1 MQNFIPFPPHLQRL
15 YQIPT
20 EIRSTA
26 NINHQN
32 PTGKI
37 MASRIT
43 MPAVMAIK
51 PMPFRGFRRL
61 RIEKPP
67 SA

>member
-37 MASRIT
+37 MAT
-43 MPAVMAIK
+43 PAVMAIK